1 MQHPRASVPLTESIM
16 GPFAKTSILCEEGAG
31 CYCNTFDGCQTGGG
45 GGGGGVGLDDSCSA
59 VDARLNTKT
68 MKLQRKQTEETKA
81 VNGTLC

>member
-1 MQHPRASVPLTESIM
+1 ME
-16 GPFAKTSILCEEGAG
+16 
-31 CYCNTFDGCQTGGG
+31 
-45 GGGGGVGLDDSCSA
+45 GGGVGLDDSCSA